1 MRLTCGTTAAEEKGK
16 LARVVKV
23 LIQHLLNLFFAI
35 NLYHY
40 FLQCTNCSFVSLM
53 IQPLFELDLFDSMQ
67 SI

>member
-35 NLYHY
+35 NIYHY
-40 FLQCTNCSFVSLM
+40 FSPM
-53 IQPLFELDLFDSMQ
+53 Y
-67 SI
+67 